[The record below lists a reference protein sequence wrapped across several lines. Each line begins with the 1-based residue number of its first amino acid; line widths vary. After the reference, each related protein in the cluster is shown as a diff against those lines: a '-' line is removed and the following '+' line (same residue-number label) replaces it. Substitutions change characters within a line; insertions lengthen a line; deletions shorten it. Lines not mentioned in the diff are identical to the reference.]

1 MSDGWK
7 SEFEVKTGSK
17 DLPVALRID
26 QIHVGYRLRE
36 VDPEKV
42 TAIKAS
48 IEEIGLRTPVSVVGP
63 AIAAGTPLQMVTL
76 VAGAHRLEAM
86 KQLGREYIAAIIRN
100 EDDLDAE
107 LWEIDEN
114 LCRAEL
120 TPADRALFVFRRK
133 EIYLMKYPETGHGG
147 DRASRQVGD
156 LKADE
161 PKRFTTATAEATGQ
175 SERAIQRD
183 AERGEKISEKALR
196 MLRGTRHDK
205 GTVLDRLKSL
215 RDEEQEVYVRALFEA
230 DKAKEAEAHEIRSDK
245 MATKRAVRIGII
257 NAIAEHG
264 QRVAGEMP
272 RAAYAVGYADPPWE
286 QEAWSDETG
295 QDKGLMYPPMPL
307 DEIKA
312 LCAGDKSPFTR
323 DAILFLWVTTNRL
336 DDGISVLKAWG
347 FEFVTA
353 ITWDKVNIG
362 MGRWVRDRTE
372 HLLIGKRGD
381 FPGLEEGTQPQSLYS
396 EAKGGHSRKPV
407 WFAEQI
413 DRLFPEMRKLE
424 LFQRKESLAEGDIR
438 LNGLW
443 DFWGFEAGGDEPEPE
458 ASAPAEP
465 VDAVASE
472 EVSAPVSDPGDPLAE
487 SLIAAGLAPSAYILH
502 LNRGLTNP
510 APLDLPS
517 RLFRFPVEFM
527 DAKRGGGESRLLLR
541 HPLVWQVLPVADFLA
556 EIEQKT
562 GVKPK
567 WEPLDEFGRDFGE
580 QWRWYHAVDLCN
592 DQHWQG
598 LLKTARFTD
607 RDKIFT
613 AVQFGLE
620 SKSLSLKNAR
630 AVMAELESAE
640 PEKSASVELMLGK
653 ALMPYRHDKGKLISP
668 NISERNEKGAWLVI
682 HGIEDGFFNYV
693 GSYLSVTSDGMAR
706 REEAAKIPAPTAD
719 ELVEFKMLA
728 AIDAGIAVSG
738 ELFAQLVERGL
749 VFTVGKIE
757 LSFDGSDRLAQLQKM
772 VDAHS
777 DGDAVRCR
785 PPEEPAPAESASK
798 LPPGPGKT
806 APVEFHVGGMRKG
819 SFARFAVHLNDDETF
834 SISAAYDIKDYA
846 GGASDRTGNL
856 STFASALRLGL
867 AELAGRLRPILK
879 DESAVCTKAHR
890 ACARAGL
897 KWIEARFE
905 EWGLGAVTLKTTDI
919 NRRGGEAEDA
929 HTDGVAA

>member
-42 TAIKAS
+42 AAIKAS

-63 AIAAGTPLQMVTL
+63 AIAADTPLQMVTL

-86 KQLGREYIAAIIRN
+86 KQLGREYVAAIIRN

-133 EIYLMKYPETGHGG
+133 EIYLMKHPETGHGG

-230 DKAKEAEAHEIRSDK
+230 DKAKEAEAHEIRSNK

-272 RAAYAVGYADPPWE
+272 RAAYAIGYADPPWE

-381 FPGLEEGTQPQSLYS
+381 FPGLIMGTQPESLYA

-443 DFWGFEAGGDEPEPE
+443 DFWGFEAGVDEPPADETSPEEEAEAEDSIREEKPKGSKKAKPSAWEAERE
-458 ASAPAEP
+458 ASAARKK
-465 VDAVASE
+465 
-472 EVSAPVSDPGDPLAE
+472 
-487 SLIAAGLAPSAYILH
+487 AY
-502 LNRGLTNP
+502 
-510 APLDLPS
+510 
-517 RLFRFPVEFM
+517 
-527 DAKRGGGESRLLLR
+527 
-541 HPLVWQVLPVADFLA
+541 
-556 EIEQKT
+556 
-562 GVKPK
+562 
-567 WEPLDEFGRDFGE
+567 
-580 QWRWYHAVDLCN
+580 
-592 DQHWQG
+592 
-598 LLKTARFTD
+598 
-607 RDKIFT
+607 
-613 AVQFGLE
+613 
-620 SKSLSLKNAR
+620 R
-630 AVMAELESAE
+630 A
-640 PEKSASVELMLGK
+640 
-653 ALMPYRHDKGKLISP
+653 
-668 NISERNEKGAWLVI
+668 
-682 HGIEDGFFNYV
+682 
-693 GSYLSVTSDGMAR
+693 T
-706 REEAAKIPAPTAD
+706 IPANAPDD
-719 ELVEFKMLA
+719 ELVLVAESWLKSYHKAVMEADVDGQRLAYDRLDAIAEHLFGVAPDVDWRSAGGPPNGNGRFSCLADARDWLMEKLA
-728 AIDAGIAVSG
+728 APDGEAPMFGQPGRFLI
-738 ELFAQLVERGL
+738 ELFGCRVDFHYDGLFGICGGNAHVVDLDKPFFSETGYRSFQVCPHDHVIYAGGLDCKPYMERVCTEQSCEGGKKKVKL
-749 VFTVGKIE
+749 HEPPFGISVWEGGKQVGRNDDSLRHDHKNDPAWQPSGYLHALI
-757 LSFDGSDRLAQLQKM
+757 
-772 VDAHS
+772 
-777 DGDAVRCR
+777 GDQTSAG
-785 PPEEPAPAESASK
+785 PAAPAESGPK
-798 LPPGPGKT
+798 LPPEPGST

-819 SFARFAVHLNDDETF
+819 SFARFSVHLNDDGTY

-846 GGASDRTGNL
+846 GGTSDRTGNL
-856 STFASALRLGL
+856 STFAGALRAGL

-879 DESAVCTKAHR
+879 DESAVCTSTHR
-890 ACARAGL
+890 ACARAGI
-897 KWIEARFE
+897 KWIEARFD
-905 EWGLGAVTLKTTDI
+905 EWGLGARNLKTTDI

-929 HTDGVAA
+929 HSDGVAA

>member
-1 MSDGWK
+1 MSE
-7 SEFEVKTGSK
+7 SEFSAKIGNN
-17 DLPVALRID
+17 DLPVALRIS
-26 QIHVGYRLRE
+26 QIHVGHRLRV
-36 VDPEKV
+36 VDQAKV
-42 TAIKAS
+42 DALKAS
-48 IEEIGLRTPVSVVGP
+48 IEELGLRTPISVVGSTL
-63 AIAAGTPLQMVTL
+63 AASTPLQMVTL
-76 VAGAHRLEAM
+76 AAGAHRLEAM
-86 KQLGREYIAAIIRN
+86 KQLGREHIAAIIRN

-133 EIYLMKYPETGHGG
+133 EIYLLKHPDTAHGAVG
-147 DRASRQVGD
+147 NGREKSRQVGD
-156 LKADE
+156 STDE
-161 PKRFTTATAEATGQ
+161 PKRFTAATAEATGQ

-183 AERGEKISEKALR
+183 AERGEKISAKALR

-205 GTVLDRLKSL
+205 GVVLDRLKSL

-307 DEIKA
+307 EEIKA
-312 LCAGDKSPFTR
+312 LCAGEKSPFTR

-336 DDGISVLKAWG
+336 DDGISVLKSWG
-347 FEFVTA
+347 FEFVSA
-353 ITWDKVNIG
+353 ITWDKQHIG

-381 FPGLEEGTQPQSLYS
+381 FPGLIMGTQPESLYS

-424 LFQRKESLAEGDIR
+424 LFQRRESLGEGDIR

-443 DFWGFEAGGDEPEPE
+443 DFWGFEAGGDDAEPSAE
-458 ASAPAEP
+458 APVEQPAEP
-465 VDAVASE
+465 AAVAQG
-472 EVSAPVSDPGDPLAE
+472 GDPLAE
-487 SLIAAGLAPSAYILH
+487 AIIAAGLAPSAYILN

-510 APLDLPS
+510 ATLDLPS

-527 DAKRGGGESRLLLR
+527 AADRSGGESRLLLR
-541 HPLVWQVLPVADFLA
+541 HPLLWQILQVSDFLA
-556 EIEQKT
+556 EIEQKI
-562 GVKPK
+562 GVRPT

-580 QWRWYHAVDLCN
+580 QWRWYHSVDLCN

-598 LLKTARFTD
+598 LLKTQRFTD

-613 AVQFGLE
+613 AVQLGLE
-620 SKSLSLKNAR
+620 SKSLSVKNAR
-630 AVMAELESAE
+630 SVMAELESIE
-640 PEKSASVELMLGK
+640 PARSASVELMLGNV
-653 ALMPYRHDKGKLISP
+653 LMPYRHDKGKLISP
-668 NISERNEKGAWLVI
+668 NISERNEIGAWLVI
-682 HGIEDGFFNYV
+682 HGLEDGFFNYA
-693 GSYLSVTSDGMAR
+693 GSYLSVTADGMAR
-706 REEAAKIPAPTAD
+706 REKVENVPAPT
-719 ELVEFKMLA
+719 
-728 AIDAGIAVSG
+728 
-738 ELFAQLVERGL
+738 
-749 VFTVGKIE
+749 T
-757 LSFDGSDRLAQLQKM
+757 
-772 VDAHS
+772 
-777 DGDAVRCR
+777 
-785 PPEEPAPAESASK
+785 EESAPQAEPASK
-798 LPPGPGKT
+798 LPPGPGKK

-819 SFARFAVHLNDDETF
+819 SFARFAVHLNDDGTH

-846 GGASDRTGNL
+846 GGTSERIGNL
-856 STFASALRLGL
+856 STFAGALRMGL

-879 DESAVCTKAHR
+879 DESAACTSAHR

-905 EWGLGAVTLKTTDI
+905 EWGLGAVAPES
-919 NRRGGEAEDA
+919 EAA
-929 HTDGVAA
+929 

>member
-1 MSDGWK
+1 MSDDGWK
-7 SEFEVKTGSK
+7 SEFEVKTGSN
-17 DLPVALRID
+17 DLAVALRVD
-26 QIHVGYRLRE
+26 QVHVGYRLRE

-48 IEEIGLRTPVSVVGP
+48 IAEIGLRTPISVVGSRK
-63 AIAAGTPLQMVTL
+63 AADDDSLTVTL
-76 VAGAHRLEAM
+76 SAGAHRLEAM
-86 KQLGREYIAAIIRN
+86 KQLGREYIAAIIRQ

-133 EIYLMKYPETGHGG
+133 EIYLLKHPETGHGG
-147 DRASRQVGD
+147 ERTSRQVGD

-161 PKRFTTATAEATGQ
+161 PKRFTAATAEATGQ

-205 GTVLDRLKSL
+205 GVVLDRLKSL

-257 NAIAEHG
+257 NAIADHG
-264 QRVAGEMP
+264 KRAAGEMP

-312 LCAGDKSPFTR
+312 LCAGENSPFTR
-323 DAILFLWVTTNRL
+323 DAILFLWVPTNRL

-381 FPGLEEGTQPQSLYS
+381 FPGLIMGTQPESLYS
-396 EAKGGHSRKPV
+396 EAKSGHSRKPV

-424 LFQRKESLAEGDIR
+424 LFQRKETLAEGDIR

-443 DFWGFEAGGDEPEPE
+443 DFWGFEAGEGE
-458 ASAPAEP
+458 AEP
-465 VDAVASE
+465 
-472 EVSAPVSDPGDPLAE
+472 SAGDPANDALADA
-487 SLIAAGLAPSAYILH
+487 LVATGLAPSKYILH

-510 APLDLPS
+510 AALDLPS

-527 DAKRGGGESRLLLR
+527 DAERGGGESRLLLR
-541 HPLVWQVLPVADFLA
+541 HPLVWQVLQVTDFLA
-556 EIEQKT
+556 DIEQKI
-562 GVKPK
+562 GVRPV

-580 QWRWYHAVDLCN
+580 KWRWYHAVDLCN
-592 DQHWQG
+592 DKHWQG

-607 RDKIFT
+607 REKIFS
-613 AVQFGLE
+613 AVKLGLE
-620 SKSLSLKNAR
+620 GKSLSLKNAR
-630 AVMAELESAE
+630 SVMAELESVE
-640 PEKSASVELMLGK
+640 PEIAASAEIMLGK
-653 ALMPYRHDKGKLISP
+653 ALMPYQHDKGKLISP
-668 NISERNEKGAWLVI
+668 NISDRNETGAWLVI
-682 HGIEDGFFNYV
+682 HGLEDGFFNYV
-693 GSYLSVTSDGMAR
+693 GNHLSVTPDGMAR
-706 REEAAKIPAPTAD
+706 RKAAIIPAG
-719 ELVEFKMLA
+719 V
-728 AIDAGIAVSG
+728 
-738 ELFAQLVERGL
+738 
-749 VFTVGKIE
+749 
-757 LSFDGSDRLAQLQKM
+757 
-772 VDAHS
+772 
-777 DGDAVRCR
+777 
-785 PPEEPAPAESASK
+785 EPALPFEMESS
-798 LPPGPGKT
+798 
-806 APVEFHVGGMRKG
+806 
-819 SFARFAVHLNDDETF
+819 DE
-834 SISAAYDIKDYA
+834 A
-846 GGASDRTGNL
+846 
-856 STFASALRLGL
+856 
-867 AELAGRLRPILK
+867 
-879 DESAVCTKAHR
+879 
-890 ACARAGL
+890 
-897 KWIEARFE
+897 
-905 EWGLGAVTLKTTDI
+905 
-919 NRRGGEAEDA
+919 
-929 HTDGVAA
+929 